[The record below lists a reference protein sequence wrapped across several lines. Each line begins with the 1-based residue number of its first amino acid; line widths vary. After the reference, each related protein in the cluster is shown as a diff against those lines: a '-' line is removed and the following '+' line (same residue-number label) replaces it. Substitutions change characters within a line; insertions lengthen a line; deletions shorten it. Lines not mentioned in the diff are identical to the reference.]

1 MGEVSALKNVRIRFE
16 KKDSARYISHLDMT
30 RCVSRALKL
39 SGLPVWYT
47 EGFNP
52 RIYMTYAMPLS
63 LGMEGERECMDIRLL
78 EDVPFSEVVERLNAR
93 LPKDIHILSAADP
106 VFDFKQIALAQY
118 EMRLSAEDPG
128 ALLQKLTAL
137 LQRETLPVMK
147 HGKKGDKE
155 IDIKQDFLSSRFTQ
169 TEDGVNVEISLP
181 CSVLGSVN
189 PGLLLDALQVFE
201 GVRPYALIVRKGLL
215 LADGTEFQ

>member
-1 MGEVSALKNVRIRFE
+1 MKNVRIWFE

-30 RCVSRALKL
+30 RCVSRAFKL

-63 LGMEGERECMDIRLL
+63 LGMQGERECMDIRLL
-78 EDVPFSEVVERLNAR
+78 EEVPFAAIAERLDAR
-93 LPKDIHILSAADP
+93 LPKDIHVLSAADP
-106 VFDFKQIALAQY
+106 VYDFKQIAFAEY
-118 EMRLSAEDPG
+118 EMCLFDSAPQS
-128 ALLQKLTAL
+128 LLQKLSAL
-137 LQRETLPVMK
+137 FQRETLPVMK

-155 IDIKQDFLSSRFTQ
+155 IDIKKDFLASRFEQ
-169 TEDGVNVEISLP
+169 TEDGVTVAVRLP

-189 PGLLLDALQVFE
+189 PGLLLDALQAME
-201 GVRPYALIVRKGLL
+201 GVRPYAKIVRKGLFL
-215 LADGTEFQ
+215 EDGTEFQ

>member
-1 MGEVSALKNVRIRFE
+1 MKNVRIWFE

-30 RCVSRALKL
+30 RCVSRAFKL

-63 LGMEGERECMDIRLL
+63 LGMQGERECMDIRLL
-78 EDVPFSEVVERLNAR
+78 EEVPFAAIAERLDAR
-93 LPKDIHILSAADP
+93 LPKDIHVLSAADP
-106 VFDFKQIALAQY
+106 VYDFKQIAFAEY
-118 EMRLSAEDPG
+118 EMCLFDSAPQS
-128 ALLQKLTAL
+128 LLQKLSAL
-137 LQRETLPVMK
+137 FQRETLPVMK

-155 IDIKQDFLSSRFTQ
+155 IDIKKDFLTSRFEQ
-169 TEDGVNVEISLP
+169 TEDGVTVAVRLP

-189 PGLLLDALQVFE
+189 PGLLLDALQAME
-201 GVRPYALIVRKGLL
+201 GVRPYAKIVRKGLFL
-215 LADGTEFQ
+215 EDGIEFQ